1 MVKHIV
7 FENYNVLDFEDEVR
21 QTLIKGGVENPSQEM
36 VYNICY
42 EYSNEWLRN
51 EEHELKKLSEGSLIA
66 FAKIGRWHGNVPGY
80 EDISSLEKT
89 LSTVCDYE
97 ELFVDS
103 YGNLRKRESHH
114 DGTNNILY
122 RYWKEGITETQKDNF
137 RQKIYEGKCT
147 NTDIYKY
154 TRKAGKAIAE
164 YYGWKVR

>member
-7 FENYNVLDFEDEVR
+7 FENYNVLDYEDEVR
-21 QTLIKGGVENPSQEM
+21 QSLIDNGMENPSQEE
-36 VYNICY
+36 VWNICY
-42 EYSNEWLRN
+42 EDSNIWFEN
-51 EEHELKKLSEGSLIA
+51 EESELKKLSEGSLIA
-66 FAKIGRWHGNVPGY
+66 IAEVGRWNGRFSGY
-80 EDISSLEKT
+80 KDISSLVDT
-89 LSTVCDYE
+89 LYTNCDYE

-114 DGTNNILY
+114 DGTNSILY

-137 RQKIYEGKCT
+137 RQKIYEGNCT

-164 YYGWKVR
+164 LYGWKVR